1 MTANIPYKNQPS
13 SLENDKISKKK
24 KKLLHFIIMIITMI
38 IIIIIKSK
46 SIWTRFHILS
56 QLFLKICRIVHVIIF
71 SSTHCKILDIKSL
84 HKQFYSTTRVCH
96 IISKTS
102 LFEQNVLQTESHNL
116 IYFSLPIYFL
126 KCCGDINLV
135 INIKFFKK

>member
-1 MTANIPYKNQPS
+1 MTANIPYKSQPS
-13 SLENDKISKKK
+13 SLENDRISEKK
-24 KKLLHFIIMIITMI
+24 KKLLHFIIMIIT

-56 QLFLKICRIVHVIIF
+56 HVTFFFQLFLKICRIVHVIIF

-84 HKQFYSTTRVCH
+84 HKQFQSTTRVCH

-102 LFEQNVLQTESHNL
+102 LFEQNVSQTESHNL
-116 IYFSLPIYFL
+116 IYFSLPIYFFH
-126 KCCGDINLV
+126 NVVV
-135 INIKFFKK
+135 I

>member
-13 SLENDKISKKK
+13 SLENDVISKKK
-24 KKLLHFIIMIITMI
+24 KKIAPFHNNYSNNKNLNLFGHN
-38 IIIIIKSK
+38 IKCDP
-46 SIWTRFHILS
+46 FFLGF
-56 QLFLKICRIVHVIIF
+56 QLFLKTCRIVHVIIF